1 MDSKVI
7 DAKVSVMNCPN
18 ELRTGYMVVRLV
30 ETLLWY
36 YGLYDTIDRAEMAA
50 TELGNGF
57 VIGIIQKG
65 EKK

>member
-18 ELRTGYMVVRLV
+18 ELRTGYMVV
-30 ETLLWY
+30 
-36 YGLYDTIDRAEMAA
+36 DRAEMAA